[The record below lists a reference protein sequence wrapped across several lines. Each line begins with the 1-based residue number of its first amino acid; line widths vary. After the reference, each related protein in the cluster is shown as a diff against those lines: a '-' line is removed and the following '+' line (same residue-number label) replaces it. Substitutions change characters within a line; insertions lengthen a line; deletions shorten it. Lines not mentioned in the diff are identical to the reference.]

1 MRWLHQFLNI
11 PFVFVFLL
19 ILFSITAVSS
29 ALFFHVGSV
38 FVWILLGVL
47 CGYTLMVCGY
57 WLYWY
62 IRSDRLKKDLELL
75 DILKSKSYMLALSM
89 ELNLIMAL
97 YYIYVW
103 WAHRSVWFGYVAVFY
118 CSLTAAR
125 FVLLREF
132 DLQHPSLRSQYKTY
146 VTMGYMMF
154 AMMAALLL
162 MSLMAV
168 NASYVVEYPAG
179 TLSLVTVFSLYLI
192 INATRGYFR
201 HRHFRSPL
209 LSACQL
215 IAIAGA
221 LLGILSIQTVWLPR
235 FSSDPLD
242 VKEMNIVTGAAIF
255 SVMIY
260 MSLYMILHG
269 NHVLKYGLDDEGN
282 RIDTTVVS
290 EDELEELDN

>member
-1 MRWLHQFLNI
+1 MNRLHQFLNI

-19 ILFSITAVSS
+19 VLFSVTAVSS
-29 ALFFHVGSV
+29 ALFFHVSSA
-38 FVWILLGVL
+38 FVWTLLGIL
-47 CGYTLMVCGY
+47 SGYTIMVCVY

-75 DILKSKSYMLALSM
+75 DILKSKSYTLALSM
-89 ELNLIMAL
+89 ELNLVMSV

-103 WAHRSVWFGYVAVFY
+103 WAHKSMWFGYMAVFY
-118 CSLTAAR
+118 CCLTAAR
-125 FVLLREF
+125 FVLLRDF
-132 DLQHPSLRSQYKTY
+132 DLLHPSLRSQYRTY
-146 VTMGYMMF
+146 VTMGFIML

-168 NASYVVEYPAG
+168 NANYVVDYPGG
-179 TLSLVTVFSLYLI
+179 TLWLVTIFSLYLI
-192 INATRGYFR
+192 ITATRGYFR

-221 LLGILSIQTVWLPR
+221 LVGILSIQTVWLPT

-242 VKEMNIVTGAAIF
+242 VKQMNIVTGAVIF
-255 SVMIY
+255 TVMIY

-269 NHVLKYGLDDEGN
+269 NHVLNYGLDAQGN
-282 RIDTTVVS
+282 RIDTTSVS
-290 EDELEELDN
+290 EDEIRELDS